1 MSGVTQ
7 AFSLQGRTALVTG
20 ASSGFGRHFA
30 RVLSVAG
37 ARVAVAARRAD
48 RLAELV
54 AEVEQSG
61 GQALALSMDVTS
73 RGSVRAAFDELAAH
87 WVVADVLVNNAGVGS
102 NDRALDCDDEAW
114 DAVMDTNLRGSWMV
128 AQEAARC
135 MVAANRSGSIV
146 NITSILASRV
156 GIAVS
161 PYCASKAALSQLTRA
176 LALEWARHGIRVN
189 SLAPGYFAT
198 ELNRDYLASEAG
210 EKLRA
215 RVPFRRFG
223 DYADLDGP
231 LLLLASDA
239 GRYMSGAEIVVDGA
253 HLCSAL

>member
-1 MSGVTQ
+1 ME

-30 RVLSVAG
+30 RVLAGAG

-54 AEVEQSG
+54 AEVERAG
-61 GQALALSMDVTS
+61 GQALALSMDVAS
-73 RGSVRAAFDELAAH
+73 RASVCAAFDELAAT
-87 WVVADVLVNNAGVGS
+87 WGVADVIVNNAGVGS
-102 NDRALDCDDEAW
+102 NARALDCDDQAW
-114 DAVMDTNLRGSWMV
+114 DAVLDTNLRGSWMV
-128 AQEAARC
+128 AQEAARR
-135 MVAANRSGSIV
+135 MVAANRGGSIV

-198 ELNRDYLASEAG
+198 ELNREYLESEAG

-223 DYADLDGP
+223 EYAELDGP
-231 LLLLASDA
+231 LLLLASEA

>member
-1 MSGVTQ
+1 MNGL
-7 AFSLQGRTALVTG
+7 FSLQGHRALVTG

-30 RVLSVAG
+30 RVLAAAG
-37 ARVAVAARRAD
+37 AEVAVAARRAD

-54 AEVEQSG
+54 GEIEQSG
-61 GQALALSMDVTS
+61 GRAVSVSMDVAS
-73 RGSVRAAFDELAAH
+73 RDSVRAAFDALAKSGPVID
-87 WVVADVLVNNAGVGS
+87 VVVNNVGVGS
-102 NDRALDCDDEAW
+102 SALALNCEDAAW
-114 DAVMDTNLRGSWMV
+114 DAVLDTNLRGAWMV
-128 AQEAARC
+128 AQEAAQRL
-135 MVAANRSGSIV
+135 VAAQRGGSIV

-156 GIAVS
+156 GVSVS
-161 PYCASKAALSQLTRA
+161 PYCASKAALSHLTRA

-198 ELNRDYLASEAG
+198 EINGDYLASAVG
-210 EKLRA
+210 EKLKA

-239 GRYMSGAEIVVDGA
+239 GRYMSGSEIVVDGG